1 MNSNIQGSDGV
12 PTKCLLDTEV
22 IQCLIS
28 TGKTYAASRE
38 FFIWVK
44 QQFDCYVSPITIG
57 EVQRLRW
64 FRRSGPALAQET
76 LNYMNELPCF
86 NLTQPVAA
94 RYAGMRWTAGTKKAN
109 QNNCWQVCLAQE
121 NRASLATLDD
131 GIIKQ
136 GGVAILS
143 P

>member
-1 MNSNIQGSDGV
+1 MIIESNNGM

-22 IQCLIS
+22 IQCIIS
-28 TGKTYAASRE
+28 TGKTYADSRE

-57 EVQRLRW
+57 EIQRLRW
-64 FRRSGPALAQET
+64 FRKSGTAVAQET
-76 LNYMNELPCF
+76 LSFMDELPCF

-94 RYAGMRWTAGTKKAN
+94 RFAGMRWTAGTKKAN

-121 NRASLATLDD
+121 NGASLATLDD
-131 GIIKQ
+131 DVIRQ
-136 GGVAILS
+136 GGVPILS